1 MVVMKLC
8 SYVGALLYG
17 LHMPCGFGGRAGFDV
32 NRSHVFPQ
40 GVLAAITLLGGG
52 ARDGARCEPALPLC
66 SVALT
71 TLLQVGMGS
80 KMLEQKP

>member
-32 NRSHVFPQ
+32 IKSHIFSL
-40 GVLAAITLLGGG
+40 GVLVSISL
-52 ARDGARCEPALPLC
+52 
-66 SVALT
+66 
-71 TLLQVGMGS
+71 VGVDWRRG
-80 KMLEQKP
+80 